1 MFCIL
6 NLATTHTQIHTY
18 THKHSRT
25 HAHTHTPT
33 HTHTLAHTYMHNIHT
48 GGTPRHH
55 LHGTRMSHIGDLR
68 HVYTT
73 YIPF

>member
-1 MFCIL
+1 M
-6 NLATTHTQIHTY
+6 HT
-18 THKHSRT
+18 RT
-25 HAHTHTPT
+25 RP

-55 LHGTRMSHIGDLR
+55 LHGTRMSHFGDLR

-73 YIPF
+73 YIPFNEKRVAVLFEGS